1 MLCCLDENKSE
12 ESICKNKNLGRSGF
26 ELGTSRSGHRR
37 SYRLSY
43 HGWLRGKRAGELITH
58 TLSDQCCVHLAA
70 VDEPRSETGKEQKW
84 RCLHSVDS
92 SEETYRE
99 KSGFLEWLSQMS
111 DSDRLELR
119 RWTLHLVL
127 KRFSRM
133 KMQMDARFEVYLLP
147 IIWLAKQDL
156 Y

>member
-58 TLSDQCCVHLAA
+58 TLSDQCCVHLATSNRRRCH
-70 VDEPRSETGKEQKW
+70 VWKSKKRSQ
-84 RCLHSVDS
+84 
-92 SEETYRE
+92 
-99 KSGFLEWLSQMS
+99 
-111 DSDRLELR
+111 
-119 RWTLHLVL
+119 
-127 KRFSRM
+127 
-133 KMQMDARFEVYLLP
+133 
-147 IIWLAKQDL
+147 I
-156 Y
+156 

>member
-58 TLSDQCCVHLAA
+58 TLSDQCCVHLATHTTSL
-70 VDEPRSETGKEQKW
+70 PRVEKQ
-84 RCLHSVDS
+84 
-92 SEETYRE
+92 EEIANITNTAWCR
-99 KSGFLEWLSQMS
+99 
-111 DSDRLELR
+111 
-119 RWTLHLVL
+119 
-127 KRFSRM
+127 
-133 KMQMDARFEVYLLP
+133 
-147 IIWLAKQDL
+147 DL
-156 Y
+156 I